1 MVKNNVALFIDDPLP
16 ETQMFISRL
25 LYLRLCHLKDD
36 TNTNLE
42 LSEKVKSFMI
52 ILKQWK
58 GGMWEGW
65 TKLKLK
71 HYWLCVSDIWTNLI
85 LFYGFDCRLKFI
97 LTIGPAASKNTYH
110 STIVTIINTF
120 FYLYYDFSG
129 FDLHRKLLQ
138 IYK

>member
-1 MVKNNVALFIDDPLP
+1 VEEGVLKMVKNNVALFIDDPLP

-58 GGMWEGW
+58 GGMWEG
-65 TKLKLK
+65 
-71 HYWLCVSDIWTNLI
+71 
-85 LFYGFDCRLKFI
+85 
-97 LTIGPAASKNTYH
+97 
-110 STIVTIINTF
+110 
-120 FYLYYDFSG
+120 
-129 FDLHRKLLQ
+129 
-138 IYK
+138 